1 MHRPN
6 GQFVLLR
13 LFVKNVS
20 YRVIDAVLF
29 IFYFVLYS
37 SSSLEGKQLLQE
49 WNFIYFGQFFFYS
62 SVDLLGNKPF

>member
-37 SSSLEGKQLLQE
+37 SSCFRRETAVTRVKFHLF
-49 WNFIYFGQFFFYS
+49 WTIFFYS